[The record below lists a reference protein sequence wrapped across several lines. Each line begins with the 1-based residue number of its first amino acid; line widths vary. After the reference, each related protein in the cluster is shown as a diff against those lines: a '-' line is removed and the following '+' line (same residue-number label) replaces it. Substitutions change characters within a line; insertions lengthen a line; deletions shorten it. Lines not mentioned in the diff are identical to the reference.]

1 MLRKDCS
8 IEHESTAGKKS
19 MTTIRDV
26 ASKAEV
32 SIATVSRVVNG
43 NRPVLSD
50 VRDRVLKAIRELD
63 YRPNYLA
70 RGLRQR
76 NTCMIGLIIPDN
88 SNPFYAELARAIEDA
103 GFAAGYSVIL
113 CNSDLS
119 EEKQQAYV
127 DVLLSHKVDGV
138 ILIDIKG
145 AESNA
150 LEHILAENIPAVLAN
165 IEKPVPTVDQVIV
178 DHHQGG
184 YLAGHYLAGLNHQR
198 IGCITIPQPD
208 SYQSYRIVGF
218 RQALSEVGIELTT
231 EDFAMGNGRY
241 ENGYEAMQELL
252 QRRPDLT
259 AVFVFNDL
267 MALGAMNALHAQ
279 GIRVPEDI
287 SIIGYDNI
295 FYASTFEPALTTIAQ
310 PIAAI
315 GQECIAR
322 LLERIHQPEKQPVHT
337 SLAVELIER
346 SSCRRL
352 PVVTNSRA
360 ESRSF

>member
-1 MLRKDCS
+1 
-8 IEHESTAGKKS
+8 

-43 NRPVLSD
+43 NRPVHPD
-50 VRDRVLKAIRELD
+50 IRDRVLKAIQELD

-76 NTCMIGLIIPDN
+76 NTCVIGLIIPDN

-138 ILIDIKG
+138 IL
-145 AESNA
+145 
-150 LEHILAENIPAVLAN
+150 
-165 IEKPVPTVDQVIV
+165 VDY
-178 DHHQGG
+178 HQGG
-184 YLAGHYLAGLNHQR
+184 YLAGQYLVRLNHRR
-198 IGCITIPQPD
+198 IGCITLFQPF
-208 SYQSYRIVGF
+208 SYKSPRIIGF
-218 RQALSEVGIELTT
+218 RQALAEAGIELTT
-231 EDFAMGNGRY
+231 EDFAIGNGRY
-241 ENGYEAMQELL
+241 ESGYKAMQELL

-322 LLERIHQPEKQPVHT
+322 LLERIHQPEKQPIHT
-337 SLAVELIER
+337 MLPVELIER

-352 PVVTNSRA
+352 PVNNNRA
-360 ESRSF
+360 ESRSFSRL

>member
-1 MLRKDCS
+1 MV
-8 IEHESTAGKKS
+8 
-19 MTTIRDV
+19 TIRDV

-43 NRPVLSD
+43 NRPVHPD
-50 VRDRVLKAIRELD
+50 IRERVLKAVEELD

-70 RGLRQR
+70 RGLRQS

-103 GFAAGYSVIL
+103 GFASGYSVIL

-119 EEKQQAYV
+119 EEKQQAYI

-138 ILIDIKG
+138 ILINMLLPPLK
-145 AESNA
+145 S
-150 LEHILAENIPAVLAN
+150 LERILAENIPVMLAN
-165 IEKPVPTVDQVIV
+165 IDTLVPDLDQVMV
-178 DHHQGG
+178 NNHQGG
-184 YLAGHYLAGLNHQR
+184 YLAGQYLLRLNHRR
-198 IGCITIPQPD
+198 IGCITFSQPL
-208 SYQSYRIVGF
+208 SYVTSRIVGF

-231 EDFAMGNGRY
+231 EDFAIGNGRY

-287 SIIGYDNI
+287 SILVYDNI

-322 LLERIHQPEKQPVHT
+322 LLERIHRPDMPPTQIKLP
-337 SLAVELIER
+337 VELIER
-346 SSCRRL
+346 CSCR
-352 PVVTNSRA
+352 
-360 ESRSF
+360 

>member
-1 MLRKDCS
+1 
-8 IEHESTAGKKS
+8 

-43 NRPVLSD
+43 NRPVHPD
-50 VRDRVLKAIRELD
+50 IRERVLKAVEELD

-88 SNPFYAELARAIEDA
+88 TNPFYAELARAIEDA

-119 EEKQQAYV
+119 EEKQQAYI

-138 ILIDIKG
+138 ILINMLLPPLK
-145 AESNA
+145 S
-150 LEHILAENIPAVLAN
+150 LERILAENIPLMLAN
-165 IEKPVPTVDQVIV
+165 IDTLVPNLDQVRV
-178 DHHQGG
+178 DEHQGG
-184 YLAGHYLAGLNHQR
+184 YLAGQYLLRLNHRR
-198 IGCITIPQPD
+198 IGCITYSQPL
-208 SYQSYRIVGF
+208 SYEPLRIASF
-218 RQALSEVGIELTT
+218 RQALAQVGIELTT
-231 EDFAMGNGRY
+231 ESFAIGNGRY
-241 ENGYEAMQELL
+241 ESGYKAMQELL
-252 QRRPDLT
+252 QRCPDLT
-259 AVFVFNDL
+259 AVFVFNDM
-267 MALGAMNALHAQ
+267 MALGAISALRAQ

-295 FYASTFEPALTTIAQ
+295 FYASVFEPALTTIAQ

-315 GQECIAR
+315 GQECIAQ
-322 LLERIHQPEKQPVHT
+322 LLERIQHPDKQPTHT
-337 SLAVELIER
+337 TLPVELIER

-352 PVVTNSRA
+352 PVVDNSRA

>member
-1 MLRKDCS
+1 MV
-8 IEHESTAGKKS
+8 
-19 MTTIRDV
+19 TIRDV

-43 NRPVLSD
+43 NRPVHPD
-50 VRDRVLKAIRELD
+50 IRERVLKAIEELD

-76 NTCMIGLIIPDN
+76 NTSMIGLIIPDN

-138 ILIDIKG
+138 ILIHHMITTPLKI
-145 AESNA
+145 
-150 LEHILAENIPAVLAN
+150 LERILAENVPAVLA
-165 IEKPVPTVDQVIV
+165 ISDIPLPTLDQILVEE
-178 DHHQGG
+178 HQGG
-184 YLAGHYLAGLNHQR
+184 YLAGQYLVSLNHRR
-198 IGCITIPQPD
+198 IGCITLSLPH
-208 SYQSYRIVGF
+208 SYVPKRIVGF
-218 RQALSEVGIELTT
+218 RHALAEAGIELAT
-231 EDFAMGNGRY
+231 ESFAIGNGRY
-241 ENGYEAMQELL
+241 ESGYKAMQELL
-252 QRRPDLT
+252 QRCPDLT
-259 AVFVFNDL
+259 AVFGFND
-267 MALGAMNALHAQ
+267 MIALGAISALRAQ

-295 FYASTFEPALTTIAQ
+295 FYASAFEPGLTTIAQ

-322 LLERIHQPEKQPVHT
+322 LLERIQQPEKPPTHIT
-337 SLAVELIER
+337 LPVELIER

-352 PVVTNSRA
+352 PVHNS
-360 ESRSF
+360 SL

>member
-1 MLRKDCS
+1 
-8 IEHESTAGKKS
+8 

-43 NRPVLSD
+43 NRPVHPD
-50 VRDRVLKAIRELD
+50 IRERVLKAVEELD

-70 RGLRQR
+70 RGLRLL

-88 SNPFYAELARAIEDA
+88 SNPFYAEVARAIEDA

-138 ILIDIKG
+138 ILINMVLPLLNSI
-145 AESNA
+145 ER
-150 LEHILAENIPAVLAN
+150 ILAENIPIVVAN
-165 IEKPVPTVDQVIV
+165 IDTCVPHMDQVMV
-178 DHHQGG
+178 DDHRGG
-184 YLAGHYLAGLNHQR
+184 YLVGQYLLGFNHR
-198 IGCITIPQPD
+198 HIGCINLSHPP
-208 SYQSYRIVGF
+208 SYEAVRIVRF
-218 RQALSEVGIELTT
+218 REALAEAGIELTT
-231 EDFAMGNGRY
+231 EDFAFGNGRY
-241 ENGYEAMQELL
+241 ESGYMAMQELI

-267 MALGAMNALHAQ
+267 MALGAIGALHAR

-295 FYASTFEPALTTIAQ
+295 AFASTFEPALTTIAQ

-315 GQECIAR
+315 GQECIAQ
-322 LLERIHQPEKQPVHT
+322 LLERIQQPDKQPAQIM
-337 SLAVELIER
+337 LPVELIER

-352 PVVTNSRA
+352 EVHNDIA
-360 ESRSF
+360 ESHSFS

>member
-1 MLRKDCS
+1 
-8 IEHESTAGKKS
+8 
-19 MTTIRDV
+19 
-26 ASKAEV
+26 
-32 SIATVSRVVNG
+32 VSRVVNG

-50 VRDRVLKAIRELD
+50 VRDRVLKAIQELD

-76 NTCMIGLIIPDN
+76 NTCVLGLIILDN
-88 SNPFYAELARAIEDA
+88 SNPFYAQVARAIEDA

-119 EEKQQAYV
+119 EKKQQAYV
-127 DVLLSHKVDGV
+127 DVLLSHKVDGM
-138 ILIDIKG
+138 ILFDIKG
-145 AESNA
+145 AESQA
-150 LEHILAENIPAVLAN
+150 LEHILAEHIPAVLAN
-165 IEKPVPTVDQVIV
+165 IETPVPAVDQIMV
-178 DHHQGG
+178 DNYQGG
-184 YLAGHYLAGLNHQR
+184 YLAGQYLSGLNHRR
-198 IGCITIPQPD
+198 IGCITLPQPD
-208 SYQSYRIVGF
+208 SYKTYRIVGF

-231 EDFAMGNGRY
+231 EDFAMGNGRF

-295 FYASTFEPALTTIAQ
+295 FYASSFEPALTTIAQ

-315 GQECIAR
+315 GQECIAQ
-322 LLERIHQPEKQPVHT
+322 LLERIQHPDKQPTHT
-337 SLAVELIER
+337 TLPVELIER

-352 PVVTNSRA
+352 PVVDNSRA